1 MALDERAAQPSVTR
15 EGSPVS
21 AFLVTVSSVSV
32 RTKIMG
38 IVLALTVILGFS
50 VTLQVRA
57 VMTETLLAELD
68 NRGHSVVSDLAAR
81 SVGPLLAHNITDLH
95 ALLVETVANHPDTR
109 YALVVDATG
118 SVITSTFKSG
128 VPPALLAL
136 RPPETLRQ
144 ESHIHYEN
152 YEGNIHD
159 FTVPILAGSAGAVR
173 LGLAETRLQQ
183 TINAVTRRMLLTTLV
198 VALVG
203 ILAAIF
209 LTWLLT
215 RPILDLVTTTNR
227 VRKGDLTARAP
238 HWTDD
243 EIGALAD
250 AFNNMISELQASQ
263 ETVLTKEA
271 ARSHLL
277 SRLIEA
283 QEDERKRIARDLHDD
298 VGQALTSLMVQMRL
312 LQQQCKEPALQEQ
325 LNQLRTV
332 ADETLSTV
340 RLLSRQL
347 RPSTLDDLGLAAA
360 LERYQSEFTSRYPA
374 LAVDLHCDLTKRL
387 PPMVE
392 ISLYRIIQEAMTN
405 AARHSEAT
413 TIGVLVTMR
422 DHRVQAI
429 IEDDGSGFD
438 VAVVHRER
446 GSVGLHSM
454 TERAE
459 LLNGQLQIES
469 GPDGTTVFVEIP
481 I

>member
-1 MALDERAAQPSVTR
+1 MRVNEQTVPPRMGNPN
-15 EGSPVS
+15 SPVS
-21 AFLVTVSSVSV
+21 SFLATVSSVSV

-81 SVGPLLAHNITDLH
+81 SVGPLLTHNITDLH
-95 ALLVETVANHPDTR
+95 ALLIETVSNHPDAR
-109 YALVVDATG
+109 YALVLDPAGT
-118 SVITSTFKSG
+118 VITSTFTSG

-136 RPPETLRQ
+136 RLPDTLRQ

-159 FTVPILAGSAGAVR
+159 FTMPISAGDAGAVR

-183 TINAVTRRMLLTTLV
+183 TIDAVTRRMLLTTLV

-215 RPILDLVTTTNR
+215 RPILDLVMTTNR

-250 AFNNMISELQASQ
+250 AFNNMISELQRSQ
-263 ETVLTKEA
+263 ETVLAKEA

-312 LQQQCKEPALQEQ
+312 LQQQCKEPALQGQ

-332 ADETLSTV
+332 ADKTLSTV

-360 LERYQSEFTSRYPA
+360 LERYQSEFTSHYPA
-374 LAVDLHCDLTKRL
+374 LAVDLHCNLTQRL

-405 AARHSEAT
+405 AARHSQAT

-438 VAVVHRER
+438 VEVVHREH
-446 GSVGLHSM
+446 GSIGLHSM

-469 GPDGTTVFVEIP
+469 GSNGTTVFVEIP
-481 I
+481 V